1 MRPFFQKKEVPI
13 LCYHNIKDFD
23 ASAGP
28 MTKVYTV
35 KPTDFAAQMKALSE
49 AGYHTILPAQL
60 YDYLLHD
67 GPLPSKPIMITLMI
81 PGEQYTIGAAEMENG
96 FRRVFVMT
104 FPLTVP
110 TI

>member
-1 MRPFFQKKEVPI
+1 MRPPFFQKEVPI

-23 ASAGP
+23 ASVAQ
-28 MTKVYTV
+28 VYTV

-67 GPLPSKPIMITLMI
+67 GRCLQNQS
-81 PGEQYTIGAAEMENG
+81 
-96 FRRVFVMT
+96 
-104 FPLTVP
+104 
-110 TI
+110 

>member
-1 MRPFFQKKEVPI
+1 MQ
-13 LCYHNIKDFD
+13 CW
-23 ASAGP
+23 P

-67 GPLPSKPIMITLMI
+67 GLRFKTNHD
-81 PGEQYTIGAAEMENG
+81 Y
-96 FRRVFVMT
+96 F
-104 FPLTVP
+104 
-110 TI
+110 

>member
-1 MRPFFQKKEVPI
+1 
-13 LCYHNIKDFD
+13 
-23 ASAGP
+23 

-67 GPLPSKPIMITLMI
+67 APLPSKPIMITFDDTR
-81 PGEQYTIGAAEMENG
+81 EQYTIVAEMKKHG
-96 FRRVFVMT
+96 FKGVFFVMT
-104 FPLTVP
+104 VSINRPNYLTKEQIAALSDTGNVMQRIP
-110 TI
+110 GIITE

>member
-1 MRPFFQKKEVPI
+1 VPI

-23 ASAGP
+23 ASVP

-67 GPLPSKPIMITLMI
+67 GPLSKPIMITFDDTR
-81 PGEQYTIGAAEMENG
+81 GEQYTIGAAEMEKHG
-96 FRRVFVMT
+96 FKGVFCYDC
-104 FPLTVP
+104 FH
-110 TI
+110 

>member
-1 MRPFFQKKEVPI
+1 
-13 LCYHNIKDFD
+13 
-23 ASAGP
+23 

-67 GPLPSKPIMITLMI
+67 GPLPSKPIMITFDDTR
-81 PGEQYTIGAAEMENG
+81 GEQYTIGAAG
-96 FRRVFVMT
+96 KWFKGVF
-104 FPLTVP
+104 LL
-110 TI
+110 

>member
-1 MRPFFQKKEVPI
+1 VVNKIIAQSNQRCGHYSFKREVPI

-23 ASAGP
+23 SSAGP

-67 GPLPSKPIMITLMI
+67 R
-81 PGEQYTIGAAEMENG
+81 
-96 FRRVFVMT
+96 FT
-104 FPLTVP
+104 FNNDYF
-110 TI
+110 

>member
-1 MRPFFQKKEVPI
+1 
-13 LCYHNIKDFD
+13 
-23 ASAGP
+23 

-67 GPLPSKPIMITLMI
+67 GLPSKPIMITFDDTR
-81 PGEQYTIGAAEMENG
+81 GEQYTIGAAEMENTVLL
-96 FRRVFVMT
+96 FFVMT
-104 FPLTVP
+104 VPLTVP

>member
-1 MRPFFQKKEVPI
+1 
-13 LCYHNIKDFD
+13 
-23 ASAGP
+23 

-67 GPLPSKPIMITLMI
+67 GLPSKPIMITLTI
-81 PGEQYTIGAAEMENG
+81 PWRTIYN
-96 FRRVFVMT
+96 RCR
-104 FPLTVP
+104 
-110 TI
+110 

>member
-1 MRPFFQKKEVPI
+1 
-13 LCYHNIKDFD
+13 
-23 ASAGP
+23 

-67 GPLPSKPIMITLMI
+67 R
-81 PGEQYTIGAAEMENG
+81 
-96 FRRVFVMT
+96 FT
-104 FPLTVP
+104 FNNDYF
-110 TI
+110 